1 VKQDPR
7 ETIFAKILAGTIPSK
22 KVYEDDKSYAFHD
35 INPQA
40 PIHVLIIPKK
50 PIGGVSDVLEED
62 EGVLGHLF
70 VVARKVAEELNVH
83 ETGYRLVVN
92 EVRKICYY

>member
-1 VKQDPR
+1 
-7 ETIFAKILAGTIPSK
+7 
-22 KVYEDDKSYAFHD
+22 
-35 INPQA
+35 
-40 PIHVLIIPKK
+40 LIIPKK